1 MLKINPEIGF
11 AEGGGTGDRFQKE
24 FRTPMTGGAT
34 DDVGYSALH
43 GIAKRAS
50 LALTAASE
58 NPATMTINDFVT
70 FLETEANVLK
80 VIAEW

>member
-1 MLKINPEIGF
+1 MIINKTTKFG
-11 AEGGGTGDRFQKE
+11 EGGRIDNDRFE
-24 FRTPMTGGAT
+24 SAFRETM
-34 DDVGYSALH
+34 DEDGYCALH
-43 GIAKRAS
+43 GIMERAVI
-50 LALTAASE
+50 ALTAASE